1 VAVVLSA
8 CGTSASPSPAASSG
22 GQPTAG
28 TSAAAPSAAGSTAA
42 STAPSTAGGVASL
55 PKVPGATTRCSEASQ
70 DLSKTSLGPNGEAST
85 SATDIPDL
93 TPDQVQQIKD
103 KHFKWAYLPSG
114 ASTWFSAV
122 EAGAKDMATQ
132 LGFTLSATADSN
144 FDPAKQASDVETA
157 MATHPDA
164 ILTLPV
170 DPTSA
175 AQAFKPAVDAGTKL
189 VFNDN
194 GINGY
199 TAGKD
204 YVAIVTGN
212 HFGMG
217 EAAAELMSQA
227 LGPQGGDIGFIF
239 HDADFYVTNNR
250 DCRFLAVITQKHPE
264 IKVVAEGGMTEEGQ
278 TGDIASAMIT
288 QHPGIKAIY
297 VTWSAAAT
305 SALGALRAA
314 NRTDVKVVAHDLDA
328 SNDLD
333 MAKAGNLFGVAA
345 DKPYLIGQTQVKAAA
360 MSLLGMQVPG
370 FITVPVVTETK
381 ATIVQAWKDSLNQA
395 PPAQI
400 LKQLGQ

>member
-1 VAVVLSA
+1 VLLTGATLALSA
-8 CGTSASPSPAASSG
+8 CSSTPSASAPASGGGTSTEPSAA
-22 GQPTAG
+22 
-28 TSAAAPSAAGSTAA
+28 TSAATSPGGLAA
-42 STAPSTAGGVASL
+42 L
-55 PKVPGATTRCSEASQ
+55 PDVPGATTRCSEASQ
-70 DLSKTSLGPNGEAST
+70 DLSQTSLGPNGEAST
-85 SATDIPDL
+85 LATDIPEL
-93 TPDQVQQIKD
+93 TAEQVQKVKD
-103 KHFKWAYLPSG
+103 AHYKWAYLPSG

-122 EAGAKDMATQ
+122 EAGAKDMANQ
-132 LGFTLSATADSN
+132 LGFQLTATADSN

-157 MATHPDA
+157 MATDPDA

-175 AQAFKPAVDAGTKL
+175 AEAFKPAVNAGVKL

-217 EAAAELMSQA
+217 EAAADLMSKA
-227 LGPQGGDIGFIF
+227 LGPDGGDIGFIF

-264 IKVVAEGGMTEEGQ
+264 IHVVAEGGMTEEGQ

-288 QHPGIKAIY
+288 QHPSIKAIY

-314 NRTDVKVVAHDLDA
+314 GRTDVKVVAHDLDA

-333 MAKAGNLFGVAA
+333 MARGGNLFGVAA
-345 DKPYLIGQTQVKAAA
+345 DKPFLIGQTQIKAAA
-360 MSLLGMQVPG
+360 MSLLGLDAPG

-381 ATIVQAWKDSLNQA
+381 DTIVQAWTDSLNQA
-395 PPAQI
+395 PPDEI
-400 LKQLGQ
+400 LKQIGQ